1 MESEKCRSSEYMKNK
16 ESHLLENSYN
26 KIMDNND
33 VCIDSKILKE
43 NMENKNKLL
52 DVIKEG
58 LSDIE
63 KTLNGEGY
71 AFSNL
76 NCSYKNIEYIPKE
89 IIEYI
94 YLKYIDMSHNKI
106 ENISNLYK
114 LDNILFLDTSY
125 NLINNLDEIKSM
137 YLKNCIYMNISHNSI
152 NIIKDIKMK
161 NIIELDLSYNNIE
174 NLDIYFPESL
184 KNLNMSN
191 NNIKNICFKNK
202 LENLELLDISSNPI
216 ENLNFY
222 EIIPNIKTLKL
233 NDNYSLPIN
242 NLSELNNFKNI
253 QFLDMENYLHFKD
266 ISYTEIKQILFQNTP
281 DVILKKFN
289 GNIIIKNESRY
300 EKPTK

>member
-1 MESEKCRSSEYMKNK
+1 MESVKCISSESLKNE
-16 ESHLLENSYN
+16 ESHLVE
-26 KIMDNND
+26 NND
-33 VCIDSKILKE
+33 VCVDSEMIKE
-43 NMENKNKLL
+43 DVENQNKLL
-52 DVIKEG
+52 SIIKEG

-71 AFSNL
+71 AFSSL

-89 IIEYI
+89 IINYI
-94 YLKYIDMSHNKI
+94 YLKYINLSNNKI

-114 LDNILFLDTSY
+114 LDNILFLDISY
-125 NLINNLDEIKSM
+125 NLINNLDEIKSLH
-137 YLKNCIYMNISHNSI
+137 LKNCIYMNISHNSI
-152 NIIKDIKMK
+152 NIINDIKMK

-174 NLDIYFPESL
+174 NLNIYFPETL

-202 LENLELLDISSNPI
+202 LENIELLDISSNPI
-216 ENLNFY
+216 EDLNFY

-242 NLSELNNFKNI
+242 NLSELNHFKNI

-266 ISYTEIKQILFQNTP
+266 KSYTEIKQILFQNTP
-281 DVILKKFN
+281 DVNLKKFN
-289 GNIIIKNESRY
+289 GNLIIKNQSRHSK
-300 EKPTK
+300 EAK